1 MERGPSLAQPRGRS
15 PGGVKTENNV
25 ITELKNIINLIESD
39 GQITLGHVHPIR
51 NCVAT
56 ATDEAQ
62 CLAMLV
68 RRHGE
73 TFADLLQRL
82 DAAIADAYE
91 NGIFADEINAPA
103 TATSPR
109 RRRR

>member
-1 MERGPSLAQPRGRS
+1 MIS
-15 PGGVKTENNV
+15 
-25 ITELKNIINLIESD
+25 ELKNIVELIESD
-39 GQITLGHVHPIR
+39 GQVTLGHVHPVR
-51 NCVAT
+51 HCVAT

-68 RRHGE
+68 QRDGE
-73 TFADLLQRL
+73 TLDELLHRL

-91 NGIFADEINAPA
+91 NGRFADEINAP
-103 TATSPR
+103 TAPASTR